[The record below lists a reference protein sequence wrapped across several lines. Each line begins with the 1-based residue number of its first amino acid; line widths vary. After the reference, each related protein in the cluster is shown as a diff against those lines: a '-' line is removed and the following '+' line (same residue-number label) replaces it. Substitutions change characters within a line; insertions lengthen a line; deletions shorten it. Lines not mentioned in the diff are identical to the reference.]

1 MIVSMVSLGCAKN
14 LVDSERMLHLLKAGG
29 YTLTTNLAEADIAIV
44 NTCGFIQAAK
54 EEAIDT
60 VLELGSLK
68 ASGSLKKIV
77 ITGCLAERYKDE
89 VAEQFPEADAVIG
102 IGDQTEIVK
111 VLDSITK
118 DQRVTRFAPKCN
130 MPLTGDR
137 IIATLPF
144 YAYLKIAEG
153 CSNGCTYC
161 AIPAIRGKYR
171 SVPEDAVLKEAESL
185 AASGVKELIVI
196 AQDTTRYGEDL
207 CGESK
212 LPELLTKLCQIE
224 GFRWIRVLYCYP
236 ERISDELID
245 VIAREP
251 KIVKYLDIPVQHCND
266 DVLKAM
272 RRKCDAASLRALF
285 KKLRA
290 RIPGL
295 TLRTTLLVGFPGE
308 TDAQFTEL
316 SEFVQEIRFDRL
328 GCFAYSEEEGTV
340 AARMENQVDEEIRQ
354 RRAELLMEQ
363 QMQIAAELNAARV
376 GTDTEAVIEGYD
388 NEAGAWIARTAA
400 DAPDI
405 DGRLY
410 IAGTPADDYRIGQF
424 VQVHVTATV
433 EDYDLIGEVTLREY
447 AE

>member
-111 VLDSITK
+111 VLDAITK

-171 SVPEDAVLKEAESL
+171 SVPEDAVLKA
-185 AASGVKELIVI
+185 
-196 AQDTTRYGEDL
+196 D
-207 CGESK
+207 C
-212 LPELLTKLCQIE
+212 
-224 GFRWIRVLYCYP
+224 
-236 ERISDELID
+236 
-245 VIAREP
+245 
-251 KIVKYLDIPVQHCND
+251 HCAGYNA
-266 DVLKAM
+266 L
-272 RRKCDAASLRALF
+272 RRGSLR
-285 KKLRA
+285 
-290 RIPGL
+290 
-295 TLRTTLLVGFPGE
+295 
-308 TDAQFTEL
+308 
-316 SEFVQEIRFDRL
+316 
-328 GCFAYSEEEGTV
+328 
-340 AARMENQVDEEIRQ
+340 
-354 RRAELLMEQ
+354 
-363 QMQIAAELNAARV
+363 
-376 GTDTEAVIEGYD
+376 
-388 NEAGAWIARTAA
+388 
-400 DAPDI
+400 
-405 DGRLY
+405 
-410 IAGTPADDYRIGQF
+410 
-424 VQVHVTATV
+424 
-433 EDYDLIGEVTLREY
+433 
-447 AE
+447 

>member
-1 MIVSMVSLGCAKN
+1 MKVSMVSLGCAKN
-14 LVDSERMLHLLKAGG
+14 LVDSERMLWLLKEGG
-29 YTLTTNLAEADIAIV
+29 YTLTTNLAEADIAVV

-54 EEAIDT
+54 EEAIET
-60 VLELGSLK
+60 ILELGSLK
-68 ASGSLKKIV
+68 ASGSLQKIV
-77 ITGCLAERYKDE
+77 ITGCLAERYQQE

-102 IGDQTEIVK
+102 IGDQSDIVR
-111 VLDSITK
+111 VLDEITQ
-118 DQRVTRFAPKCN
+118 DQRVTHFAPKCN
-130 MPLTGDR
+130 MPLTGR
-137 IIATLPF
+137 RVLSTLPF

-161 AIPAIRGKYR
+161 AIPAIRGKFR
-171 SVPEDAVLKEAESL
+171 SVPMEDVIAEAKEL
-185 AASGVKELIVI
+185 AAQNITELIVI

-207 CGESK
+207 YGESR
-212 LPELLTKLCQIE
+212 LPELLTELCKID

-251 KIVKYLDIPVQHCND
+251 KIVKYLDIPVQHSSD
-266 DVLKAM
+266 AVLQAM
-272 RRKCDAASLRALF
+272 RRKCDAASLRTLF
-285 KKLRA
+285 AKLRA
-290 RIPGL
+290 RIPNM

-308 TDAQFTEL
+308 TDEQFTEL
-316 SEFVQEIRFDRL
+316 SEFVQEMRFDRL
-328 GCFAYSEEEGTV
+328 GCFAYSEEEGTI
-340 AARMENQVDEEIRQ
+340 AARMENQVDEDVRK
-354 RRAELLMEQ
+354 RRADLLMEQ

-388 NEAGAWIARTAA
+388 REAEAWLARTAA

-410 IAGTPADDYRIGQF
+410 IAGKPADGYQVGQY
-424 VQVHVTATV
+424 VRVHLTATV
-433 EDYDLIGEVTLREY
+433 DDYDLIGEVTTLEY

>member
-1 MIVSMVSLGCAKN
+1 MNVSMVSLGCAKN
-14 LVDSERMLHLLKAGG
+14 LVDSERMLWLLKEGG
-29 YTLTTNLAEADIAIV
+29 YTLTTNIAEADIAIV

-60 VLELGSLK
+60 ILELGSLK

-77 ITGCLAERYKDE
+77 ITGCLAERYQQE

-102 IGDQTEIVK
+102 IGDQTEIVR
-111 VLDSITK
+111 VLDAVAK
-118 DQRVTRFAPKCN
+118 AQRVTQFAPKCN
-130 MPLTGDR
+130 MPLTGKR
-137 IIATLPF
+137 VISTMPF
-144 YAYLKIAEG
+144 MAYLKIAEG

-171 SVPEDAVLKEAESL
+171 SVPMEDVIAEAKQL
-185 AASGVKELIVI
+185 AAENVKELIVV

-207 CGESK
+207 YGKSR
-212 LPELLTKLCQIE
+212 LPELLTELCKID

-251 KIVKYLDIPVQHCND
+251 KIVKYLDIPVQHSSD
-266 DVLKAM
+266 AVLKAM
-272 RRKCDAASLRALF
+272 RRKCDSESLRALF
-285 KKLRA
+285 TKLRE
-290 RIPGL
+290 RIPNV

-340 AARMENQVDEEIRQ
+340 AARMENQIDIELRQ
-354 RRAELLMEQ
+354 HRAELLMEL

-376 GTDTEAVIEGYD
+376 GTETEAVIEGYD
-388 NEAGAWIARTAA
+388 YEAASWIARTVA

-410 IAGTPADDYRIGQF
+410 IAGKPTDGYQIGEF
-424 VQVHVTATV
+424 VTVYVAATV
-433 EDYDLIGEVTLREY
+433 DDYDLIGEVTLR
-447 AE
+447 

>member
-14 LVDSERMLHLLKAGG
+14 LVDSERMLHRLKEGG

-60 VLELGSLK
+60 VLELGALK
-68 ASGSLKKIV
+68 ASGSLKRIV
-77 ITGCLAERYKDE
+77 ITGCLAERYQDE

-102 IGDQTEIVK
+102 IGDQNDIVN
-111 VLDSITK
+111 VLDAITK
-118 DQRVTRFAPKCN
+118 DIRVTRFAPKCN
-130 MPLTGDR
+130 MPLTGER
-137 IIATLPF
+137 IVSTLPF
-144 YAYLKIAEG
+144 YAYLKVAEG

-161 AIPAIRGKYR
+161 AIPAIRGRFR
-171 SVPEDAVLKEAESL
+171 SVPMEDVLAEARQLS
-185 AASGVKELIVI
+185 AQGVTELIVI

-207 CGESK
+207 YGQSK
-212 LPELLTKLCQIE
+212 LPELLTELCKID

-236 ERISDELID
+236 ERITDELID
-245 VIAREP
+245 VIARED
-251 KIVKYLDIPVQHCND
+251 KIVKYLDIPVQHSND
-266 DVLKAM
+266 AVLKAM

-308 TDAQFTEL
+308 TDEQFTEL
-316 SEFVQEIRFDRL
+316 SEFVQEMRFDRL

-340 AARMENQVDEEIRQ
+340 AARMENQVDEDIRQ
-354 RRAELLMEQ
+354 RRADLLMEQ

-376 GTDTEAVIEGYD
+376 GKDAEAVIEGYD
-388 NEAGAWIARTAA
+388 REAEAWLARTAA

-410 IAGTPADDYRIGQF
+410 IAGTEDDGYEIGQY
-424 VQVHVTATV
+424 VQVHITATV
-433 EDYDLIGEVTLREY
+433 DDYDLIGEVN
-447 AE
+447 

>member
-14 LVDSERMLHLLKAGG
+14 LVDSERMLHRLKEGG

-60 VLELGSLK
+60 VLELGALK
-68 ASGSLKKIV
+68 ASGSLKRIV
-77 ITGCLAERYKDE
+77 ITGCLAERYQDE

-102 IGDQTEIVK
+102 IGDQNDIVN
-111 VLDSITK
+111 VLDAITK
-118 DQRVTRFAPKCN
+118 DIRVTRFAPKCN
-130 MPLTGDR
+130 MPLTGER
-137 IIATLPF
+137 IVSTLPF
-144 YAYLKIAEG
+144 YAYLKVAEG

-161 AIPAIRGKYR
+161 AIPAIRGRFR
-171 SVPEDAVLKEAESL
+171 SVPMEDVLAEARQLS
-185 AASGVKELIVI
+185 AQGVTELIVI

-207 CGESK
+207 YGQSK
-212 LPELLTKLCQIE
+212 LPELLTELCKID

-236 ERISDELID
+236 ERITDELID
-245 VIAREP
+245 VIARED
-251 KIVKYLDIPVQHCND
+251 KIVKYLDIPVQHSND
-266 DVLKAM
+266 AVLKAM

-308 TDAQFTEL
+308 TDEQFTEL
-316 SEFVQEIRFDRL
+316 SEFVQEMRFDRL

-340 AARMENQVDEEIRQ
+340 AARMENQVDEDIRQ
-354 RRAELLMEQ
+354 RRADLLMEQ

-376 GTDTEAVIEGYD
+376 GKDAEAVIEGYD
-388 NEAGAWIARTAA
+388 REAEAWLARTAA

-410 IAGTPADDYRIGQF
+410 IAGAEDDGYEIGQY
-424 VQVHVTATV
+424 VQVHITATV
-433 EDYDLIGEVTLREY
+433 DDYDLIGEVN
-447 AE
+447 